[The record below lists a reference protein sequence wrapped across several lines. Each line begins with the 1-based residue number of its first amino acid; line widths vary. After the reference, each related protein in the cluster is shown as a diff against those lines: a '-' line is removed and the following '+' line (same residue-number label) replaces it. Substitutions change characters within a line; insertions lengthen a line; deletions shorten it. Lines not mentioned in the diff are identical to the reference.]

1 MNPSVMAFFAG
12 LATGAV
18 CVWCWAMCRE
28 IDDKAAL
35 KKLFDEGL
43 SQSMRRATATSV
55 VEAINRTKLRLRQ
68 HTAVDAARAREGRG
82 PFLFYRRSA
91 MDDNDGETFI

>member
-18 CVWCWAMCRE
+18 GVWCWAMCRE
-28 IDDKAAL
+28 IDETAAVM
-35 KKLFDEGL
+35 KQFDEEL
-43 SQSMRRATATSV
+43 SQSMRQSTAMKV

-68 HTAVDAARAREGRG
+68 HAAVDAARAREGRG
-82 PFLFYRRSA
+82 PFLFYRRAA
-91 MDDNDGETFI
+91 MDNDGETFI